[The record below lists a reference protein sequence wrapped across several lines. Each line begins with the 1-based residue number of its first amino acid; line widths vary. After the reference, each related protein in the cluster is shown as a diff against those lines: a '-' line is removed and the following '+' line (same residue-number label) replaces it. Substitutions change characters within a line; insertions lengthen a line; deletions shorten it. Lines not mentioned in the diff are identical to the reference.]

1 VTERKPAGMS
11 WESFTDRQI
20 REAAERGDFATL
32 PGFGKPLPDAG
43 QPYNEM
49 WWVQRKLQSEGLSL
63 LPPSLALRKE
73 VEDVRERIPSAPS
86 EAAVRR
92 VVAELNEKIVSVN
105 ARTFVGPPSN
115 VVPLRVE
122 RELERW
128 SEARAAAATA
138 AGPGTAG
145 EGTAG
150 QGGGAQGTAD
160 RSKVPRSRLTR
171 WLSLVLRQKF
181 ERT

>member
-11 WESFTDRQI
+11 WESFIDRQI

-73 VEDVRERIPSAPS
+73 VEDVRERIPTAPS

-92 VVAELNEKIVSVN
+92 LVAELNEKIVSVN
-105 ARTFVGPPSN
+105 ARTFDGPPSN

-122 RELERW
+122 QEIQRW

-138 AGPGTAG
+138 AIPDACG
-145 EGTAG
+145 EGAG
-150 QGGGAQGTAD
+150 DESTTD
-160 RSKVPRSRLTR
+160 RSKAPPRLTR
-171 WLSLVLRQKF
+171 WLALIRWPGATTG
-181 ERT
+181 RAAR